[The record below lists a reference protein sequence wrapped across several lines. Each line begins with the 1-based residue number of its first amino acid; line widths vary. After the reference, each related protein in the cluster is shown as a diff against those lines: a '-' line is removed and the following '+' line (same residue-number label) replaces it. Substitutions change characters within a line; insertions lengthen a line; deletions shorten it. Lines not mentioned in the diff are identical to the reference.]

1 MAVGVCFDESKFM
14 LSPSKNVSMS
24 ACMGSGKNAGA
35 FFFLP
40 ESFKGRKKAK
50 QLREGGKKRKCA
62 KTRAYCLLTVENPRG
77 SCSVLTSN
85 RTTSESCER
94 GKDACFVTIQFILQ
108 EENKRQTSVYLL
120 MNVLIFERRKQDV
133 LEDSEAK

>member
-1 MAVGVCFDESKFM
+1 M
-14 LSPSKNVSMS
+14 LVRVRGRMLEH
-24 ACMGSGKNAGA
+24 
-35 FFFLP
+35 FFFF
-40 ESFKGRKKAK
+40 SSQKA
-50 QLREGGKKRKCA
+50 LRAGKRQNNSERGEKKRKCT

-94 GKDACFVTIQFILQ
+94 GKDARFITIQLILQ
-108 EENKRQTSVYLL
+108 EESKRQTSVCLL

-133 LEDSEAK
+133 LEDSEAE